1 MNKVLLIGNC
11 GSKPELR
18 YTQNGTAVLSPSIAV
33 TKSYKDPHGQIVKTT
48 TWVNVVIYG
57 KRAEW
62 VSQELQK
69 GTKVFVEG
77 ELNIRD
83 YQAKDGSKKIVV
95 EVVAFQFVPF
105 TAKKEAQTQS
115 YAPPSSS
122 FDTGTMS
129 EEDIPF

>member
-33 TKSYKDPHGQIVKTT
+33 TKSYKDSQGQQVKTT
-48 TWVNVVIYG
+48 TWVNVVVYG

-62 VSQELQK
+62 ASQDLQK
-69 GTKVFVEG
+69 GTKVFVDG

-83 YQAKDGSKKIVV
+83 YQAKDGTKKTVV
-95 EVVAFQFVPF
+95 EVIAFQFVPF
-105 TAKKEAQTQS
+105 TAKKDAQSQS
-115 YAPPSSS
+115 YAPPMAT
-122 FDTGTMS
+122 FDMGTMS

>member
-33 TKSYKDPHGQIVKTT
+33 TKSYKDAQGQPVKTT
-48 TWVNVVIYG
+48 TWVNIVVYG

-62 VSQELQK
+62 ASQELQK

-83 YQAKDGSKKIVV
+83 YQAKDGSKKTVV

-105 TAKKEAQTQS
+105 TAKKEAQAQS
-115 YAPPSSS
+115 YAPPAT
-122 FDTGTMS
+122 FDMGTMS